1 MGLEKEEFASNTDA
15 LIRAVEMADECDTIL
30 ILYQKKE
37 PAGGNSGFFHVGET
51 TNAEL
56 LWAIKRFELH
66 LLGALAEQ
74 ED

>member
-1 MGLEKEEFASNTDA
+1 MGLGREEFASNTDA

-37 PAGGNSGFFHVGET
+37 TSGGNSGFFHVGET
-51 TNAEL
+51 TNADL
-56 LWAIKRFELH
+56 LWVVKRFELH
-66 LLGALAEQ
+66 LLGALAES